1 MSERQTKRFMTR
13 LDKVLAMSLAIMEQ
27 QQKSVSRSRK
37 RPGKGSM
44 AGSPSKRRHSSA
56 GAEKVTHRIT
66 A

>member
-27 QQKSVSRSRK
+27 RQPVSRSRK

-44 AGSPSKRRHSSA
+44 AGSPSKRRHSPA